1 MRGSPNWSI
10 RLRRVRR
17 KDSEVPAEPVHID
30 VAKEPTVTNRTTT
43 TNVEPGENLEITA
56 EAHDDRMVT
65 SLALSYRVD
74 GQNDYKVVQLQEGKQ
89 GLRHTISYLESLGHT
104 KLEYFFTVSNT
115 FKKVESPKYEVD
127 LTGTG
132 PAPA

>member
-1 MRGSPNWSI
+1 M
-10 RLRRVRR
+10 
-17 KDSEVPAEPVHID
+17 PAEPVHID

-89 GLRHTISYLESLGHT
+89 GLRHTISYLELLGHT
-104 KLEYFFTVSNT
+104 KLEYFSRCPTPLRSR
-115 FKKVESPKYEVD
+115 ES
-127 LTGTG
+127 
-132 PAPA
+132 